1 MANRLAKLKLSV
13 KDYQT
18 YAAAD
23 AKFSG
28 EVVSTDSSLKTNIY
42 RFFDGEQ
49 GNLLVS
55 VDYSKE
61 KIIIQERGDS
71 VNMTLE
77 LELEKEGKCIYR
89 LDETNTLNLASILV
103 VVKISED
110 NLLFEYDLYNPNDM
124 VNPITRNKVE
134 INCEVESLC

>member
-23 AKFSG
+23 AEFNG

-42 RFFDGEQ
+42 RFYDGEQ

>member
-13 KDYQT
+13 NDNQP
-18 YAAAD
+18 YAAAG
-23 AKFSG
+23 AEFNG

>member
-18 YAAAD
+18 CAAAD
-23 AKFSG
+23 AEFNG

>member
-1 MANRLAKLKLSV
+1 MKIININSDWLFV
-13 KDYQT
+13 KDT
-18 YAAAD
+18 KEIPNA
-23 AKFSG
+23 
-28 EVVSTDSSLKTNIY
+28 EV
-42 RFFDGEQ
+42 G
-49 GNLLVS
+49 
-55 VDYSKE
+55 E
-61 KIIIQERGDS
+61 KINLPHTWNAIDGMDGGSDFFRGS
-71 VNMTLE
+71 CVYTKVLKAS
-77 LELEKEGKCIYR
+77 ELEKEGKCIYR

>member
-23 AKFSG
+23 AEFNG

-89 LDETNTLNLASILV
+89 LDEKNTLNLASILV